1 MRTTGSIHLEREGL
15 DFFFLACFPRELAYK
30 RVVAAVA
37 RFARTV
43 RVGLFFFSGRVC
55 EEVEGRP

>member
-43 RVGLFFFSGRVC
+43 RVGLFFFPD
-55 EEVEGRP
+55 EFAKK